1 MTVVIKAPHPVPE
14 PDLEL
19 YPVSV
24 FLGGSIDMGMAEH
37 WQERLAADLSKYDD
51 QDLVLYNPRRDDW
64 DASWVQDPTPGT
76 QFHEQVT
83 WELDMQDEADIRV
96 YYFGADSKAPITLL
110 ELGLFSVYPNVI
122 VCCPKTFYRYG
133 NVKIVADLYDIKI
146 VETYD
151 DMVAELKA
159 MIAENLA
166 LFR

>member
-1 MTVVIKAPHPVPE
+1 
-14 PDLEL
+14 
-19 YPVSV
+19 
-24 FLGGSIDMGMAEH
+24 MGMAEH
-37 WQERLAADLSKYDD
+37 WQERLASDLADYDD
-51 QDLVLYNPRRDDW
+51 KDLVLYNPRRDDW

-76 QFHEQVT
+76 QFHEQVN
-83 WELDMQDEADIRV
+83 WELDRQDEADIRV

-151 DMVAELKA
+151 EMVTALKA
-159 MIAENLA
+159 MIAENLT
-166 LFR
+166 LYR